1 MPLGS
6 EINLS
11 GRLNKRNHDLV
22 LCVDGGEWKL
32 ITPTGAA
39 SLIGRDVNVLGQRTG
54 FNEIMC
60 EAVWPTNEP
69 RPKLRAIKWE
79 ALIVGALVLGAYA
92 AMLGW
97 LITALI

>member
-39 SLIGRDVNVLGQRTG
+39 SLIGRDVDVLGQRTG

-79 ALIVGALVLGAYA
+79 ALIVGALVLGACA

-97 LITALI
+97 LITALV